1 VNVLVDVLVDVSVDV
16 LVDVSVD
23 VLVDMLV
30 DVSDVLEVFLT
41 RLDSLAYGGLHKD

>member
-1 VNVLVDVLVDVSVDV
+1 VNVLVDVLIDV
-16 LVDVSVD
+16 LVD
-23 VLVDMLV
+23 VLVDMSV